1 MARAKNEGIDRSV
14 VNSLTTTLNSIYFS
28 AAIPEKGRKAPMSC
42 LLQFSPGH
50 LQEVEVCA
58 GKHDIQPVLV
68 FLQAPVSDFSIPKL
82 AFDDAEDRL
91 HFASNGGFA
100 AFNISSPVNGLVAYL
115 GELAGAEVDAVVDGG

>member
-1 MARAKNEGIDRSV
+1 MKAKGEETGR
-14 VNSLTTTLNSIYFS
+14 NSANFFALTLAF
-28 AAIPEKGRKAPMSC
+28 ALFFEAIPQKGRKKPLSC
-42 LLQFSPGH
+42 CPQFSPGH
-50 LQEVEVCA
+50 RQEAEVCA

-82 AFDDAEDRL
+82 TFDDAEDML

>member
-1 MARAKNEGIDRSV
+1 
-14 VNSLTTTLNSIYFS
+14 
-28 AAIPEKGRKAPMSC
+28 MSC
-42 LLQFSPGH
+42 LPAQTSTSWRWPGENCR
-50 LQEVEVCA
+50 Q
-58 GKHDIQPVLV
+58 HDIQPVLV

-82 AFDDAEDRL
+82 AFDDAEDML